1 MKGVT
6 PCVAYSTSG
15 ALSSTPAL
23 SGLPGGLHLSGIDWK
38 TVILPQNYRD
48 QTRRECVL
56 WENLPVRSGGDPKGL
71 LGGGNIGTGPWKI
84 GDGQQLLGGEAYTR
98 LGVIQLLFLF
108 HMRPRKD
115 SPISNAVGPQRLQQK
130 GSWRQ

>member
-1 MKGVT
+1 M
-6 PCVAYSTSG
+6 
-15 ALSSTPAL
+15 
-23 SGLPGGLHLSGIDWK
+23 
-38 TVILPQNYRD
+38 
-48 QTRRECVL
+48 L

-115 SPISNAVGPQRLQQK
+115 SPINNAVGPQRLQQK